1 MKGLIM
7 VQKSKLI
14 SSLLI
19 LLVCLSST
27 WGLTAPAKIRIAV
40 LPFKMGQTSTWWD
53 WSWDP
58 GTGISD
64 MVVTD
69 LVNHGKFSVFERER
83 LEEVLGE
90 QVLGQTGL
98 VDASTAAS
106 IGKLLGVQL
115 LLMGTV
121 TRFDL
126 QTKSI
131 RLPIV
136 GEVGESTATV
146 QLDLRLVN
154 VETGEIITALRGDG
168 QDKARNLALGSLFG
182 TFQDFSFESTEFHTT
197 ILGKATTTAVGQ
209 VVKGIVDKTKD
220 MEGKAFSDRV
230 ISGLVADVT
239 GKEVT
244 LTVGK
249 NNKVQKDD
257 IFQLQRKVKEIKDPS
272 TGAVIRVVKEDIA
285 QIKIT
290 EVYDG
295 ASVGVI
301 TKTEAGK
308 TVQVGDLAELSQ

>member
-1 MKGLIM
+1 MR
-7 VQKSKLI
+7 KSRI
-14 SSLLI
+14 GMLLI
-19 LLVCLSST
+19 LVVFLSST
-27 WGLTAPAKIRIAV
+27 LAFAATPAKIRIAV
-40 LPFKMGQTSTWWD
+40 LPFKLGQTTTWWD

-69 LVNHGKFSVFERER
+69 LVNTGNFSVYERER

-106 IGKLLGVQL
+106 LGKLLGVQV

-146 QLDLRLVN
+146 QLDLRLVD
-154 VETGEIITALRGDG
+154 VETGEIISALRGDG

-209 VVKGIVDKTKD
+209 VVKAIVDKTKN
-220 MEGKAFSDRV
+220 MEGKSLSDRD

-244 LTVGK
+244 ITVGK
-249 NNKVQKDD
+249 KNKVQKDD
-257 IFQLQRKVKEIKDPS
+257 VFQVQRKTKEIKDPT
-272 TGAVIRVVKEDIA
+272 TGAVIRIVKEDIA

-295 ASVGVI
+295 ASVGII
-301 TKTEAGK
+301 TKTETGK
-308 TVQVGDLAELSQ
+308 TIAVGDLVELVP

>member
-1 MKGLIM
+1 
-7 VQKSKLI
+7 VQKSKLL
-14 SSLLI
+14 SLLLV
-19 LLVCLSST
+19 LLLCLSCTSAF
-27 WGLTAPAKIRIAV
+27 TAPAKIRIAV
-40 LPFKMGQTSTWWD
+40 LPFKMGQTTTWWD
-53 WSWDP
+53 WAWDP

-69 LVNHGKFSVFERER
+69 LVNNGKFSVYERER

-126 QTKSI
+126 QTKSVH
-131 RLPIV
+131 LPIV
-136 GEVGESTATV
+136 GEVGESPATV

-154 VETGEIITALRGDG
+154 VETGEIISALRGDG
-168 QDKARNLALGSLFG
+168 QDKARSLALGSLFG
-182 TFQDFSFESTEFHTT
+182 TFQNFSFESTEFHTT
-197 ILGKATTTAVGQ
+197 ILGKATTTAVEQ
-209 VVKGIVDKTKD
+209 VVKGIVEKTKD
-220 MEGKAFSDRV
+220 MEGTTLSNRV
-230 ISGLVADVT
+230 ITGVVADVT

-244 LTVGK
+244 LIVGK

-257 IFQLQRKVKEIKDPS
+257 IFQLQRQVKEIKDPT

-295 ASVGVI
+295 ASVGEI
-301 TKTEAGK
+301 TKTEPGK
-308 TVQVGDLAELSQ
+308 